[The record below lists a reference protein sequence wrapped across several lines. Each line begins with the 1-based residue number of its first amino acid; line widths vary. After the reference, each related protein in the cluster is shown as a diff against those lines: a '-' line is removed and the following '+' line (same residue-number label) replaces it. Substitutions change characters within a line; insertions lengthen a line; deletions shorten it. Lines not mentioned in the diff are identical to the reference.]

1 MKYSKWIGLIAAIA
15 LIISC
20 FLPWAYYPDLDKVF
34 TGFFSEKNVYGRPG
48 KVFVFF
54 AALAMVLF
62 LIPRVWAK
70 RLNMLV
76 CALTVAFALKTYI
89 LFTSCYRGVCP
100 DKKEGLHI
108 LLVSSL
114 VMLIASVLP
123 DLKLKEQ

>member
-1 MKYSKWIGLIAAIA
+1 MKYSKWIGLIMAIA

-70 RLNMLV
+70 RFNMLV

-100 DKKEGLHI
+100 DKKEGLYM
-108 LLVSSL
+108 LLISSL
-114 VMLIASVLP
+114 VMLIASILP
-123 DLKLKEQ
+123 DLKLKEK